1 MLLSSFILPSI
12 PLAESQQMN
21 NISTILT
28 LDPIPSEVTE
38 GDIITITGNL
48 ETTSGQGLDLA
59 PVKILI
65 IELGTGYII
74 FDFFIDTDSTGRF
87 THDLSGLGL
96 GTWSIQAHYDISN
109 YKYNTSTSSIITFTV
124 IEPAPEFEP
133 SPEPEQSPNL
143 RGAEPI
149 PEPESTEE
157 PTIEPEPA
165 PSQEAEPS
173 PEPSSDPESAEAPT
187 ETTSGVT
194 LSTNQLIAISVVIL
208 ITFGLLVFQVWAIKF
223 YEKFDFIL
231 HTKENYG

>member
-96 GTWSIQAHYDISN
+96 GTWSIQAHYDISH

-133 SPEPEQSPNL
+133 SPEP
-143 RGAEPI
+143 
-149 PEPESTEE
+149 
-157 PTIEPEPA
+157 
-165 PSQEAEPS
+165 
-173 PEPSSDPESAEAPT
+173 SSDPEPAEAPT

-194 LSTNQLIAISVVIL
+194 LSTNQLIAIFVVIL

>member
-1 MLLSSFILPSI
+1 VLLSSFILPSI

-96 GTWSIQAHYDISN
+96 GTWSIQAHYDISH

-143 RGAEPI
+143 R
-149 PEPESTEE
+149 
-157 PTIEPEPA
+157 
-165 PSQEAEPS
+165 
-173 PEPSSDPESAEAPT
+173 
-187 ETTSGVT
+187 
-194 LSTNQLIAISVVIL
+194 
-208 ITFGLLVFQVWAIKF
+208 
-223 YEKFDFIL
+223 
-231 HTKENYG
+231 